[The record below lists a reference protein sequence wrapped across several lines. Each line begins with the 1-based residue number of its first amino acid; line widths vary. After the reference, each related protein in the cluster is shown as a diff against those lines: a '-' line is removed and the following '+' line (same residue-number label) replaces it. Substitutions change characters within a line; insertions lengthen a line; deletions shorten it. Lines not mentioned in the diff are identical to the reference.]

1 MTDASVSKFRRTG
14 NKTGSIVGIMDDMEA
29 RLTPTVA
36 ATLRE
41 CAEAVQAEIVKAAP
55 VDDGGLKAA
64 FASPD
69 ALVQDKKTGF
79 WAVGLFTTALGRA
92 AYYWKFV
99 EYGTKG
105 YARGEYRASGK
116 DKNGQQK
123 RQRMK
128 RAVPPRP
135 AHPFVRPA
143 VAAARARFKEIAIGV
158 IGRDFIA
165 R

>member
-1 MTDASVSKFRRTG
+1 MTDATASKFRRTG
-14 NKTGSIVGIMDDMEA
+14 NKTGSIVGIMDDLEA

-55 VDDGGLKAA
+55 VDTGNLREC

-69 ALVQDKKTGF
+69 AIAQDKKTGF
-79 WAVGLFTTALGRA
+79 WAVGLLTKELRA
-92 AYYWKFV
+92 RCIYWRWV

-105 YARGEYRASGK
+105 HPASVKGALNEATGRRARKTKAAAAPRA
-116 DKNGQQK
+116 
-123 RQRMK
+123 
-128 RAVPPRP
+128 

-158 IGRDFIA
+158 VGRDFIA